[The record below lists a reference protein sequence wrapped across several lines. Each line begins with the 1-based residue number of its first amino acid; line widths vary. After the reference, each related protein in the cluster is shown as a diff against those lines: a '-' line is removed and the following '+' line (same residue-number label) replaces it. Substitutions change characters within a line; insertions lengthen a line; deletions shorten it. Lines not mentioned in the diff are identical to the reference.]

1 MCGCV
6 CEKERVRER
15 ERERER
21 KEKCHLTTD
30 RQKASIENPA
40 LNSKAAATEAQKLEE
55 QALMKFLLF
64 KAKIL
69 WQLTEMESLSNGCC

>member
-1 MCGCV
+1 MCV
-6 CEKERVRER
+6 CVRERESVYVCVCER

-55 QALMKFLLF
+55 QALMEFLF
-64 KAKIL
+64 NVRNA
-69 WQLTEMESLSNGCC
+69 